1 MRTPASAKASRMTN
15 IYPGPAPDSAPK
27 RSKSASLTTATSPT
41 ASNKACTARP
51 RSVCTSS
58 PARAV
63 MPAPI
68 EAGVFGI
75 ALNQLACGIAA
86 SRVSKVIPAATEI
99 ITVP

>member
-1 MRTPASAKASRMTN
+1 
-15 IYPGPAPDSAPK
+15 
-27 RSKSASLTTATSPT
+27 
-41 ASNKACTARP
+41 
-51 RSVCTSS
+51 
-58 PARAV
+58 

-75 ALNQLACGIAA
+75 ALNQLACGIAV

>member
-1 MRTPASAKASRMTN
+1 
-15 IYPGPAPDSAPK
+15 
-27 RSKSASLTTATSPT
+27 
-41 ASNKACTARP
+41 
-51 RSVCTSS
+51 
-58 PARAV
+58 

-86 SRVSKVIPAATEI
+86 SRVSKVTPAATEI